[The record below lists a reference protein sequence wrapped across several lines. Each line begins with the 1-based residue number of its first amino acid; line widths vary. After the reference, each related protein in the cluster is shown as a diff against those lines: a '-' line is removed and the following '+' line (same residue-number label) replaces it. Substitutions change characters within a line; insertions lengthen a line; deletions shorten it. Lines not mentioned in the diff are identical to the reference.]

1 MKEGG
6 LMLVIDKI
14 SRVPIYEQIVEGIQR
29 EILLGLLKPME
40 QLPSIRELAVS
51 LSANPNT
58 IQKAFIELDRRGI
71 IISSP
76 GRGCY
81 VSADANEILKGRLKA
96 KLSEIAALTEEL
108 SLGGISE
115 EEVIQAVKEAY
126 KKKQ

>member
-1 MKEGG
+1 
-6 LMLVIDKI
+6 MLVIDKI

-29 EILLGLLKPME
+29 EILLGLLKPMD

-81 VSADANEILKGRLKA
+81 VSADATEILKGRLKA
-96 KLSEIAALTEEL
+96 KLSEITGLAEEL